1 MSDATTSAVPE
12 AMDLLCRHTW
22 PGNVRELE
30 NEIQRALLIAGET
43 DRILPGDLSETIRG
57 EAGIGS
63 GVRRTGT
70 LKSVVVQIEKEMI
83 ANTLKRT
90 DGNRTH
96 AARALGISRWGLVQK
111 IEKYEIDG

>member
-1 MSDATTSAVPE
+1 
-12 AMDLLCRHTW
+12 
-22 PGNVRELE
+22 
-30 NEIQRALLIAGET
+30 
-43 DRILPGDLSETIRG
+43 
-57 EAGIGS
+57 
-63 GVRRTGT
+63 
-70 LKSVVVQIEKEMI
+70 MI